1 MTEDR
6 PPIRAADIAR
16 IGHDEAMRLAAEENQ
31 RFLALLRQLGPG
43 DWARGT
49 DCTRWSVRDVAVHVI
64 ASAEAQA
71 SPREFLRQAVRGRRL
86 TAQIGGQ
93 HWVDGLN
100 EAQLQAR
107 RELGAEDVPP
117 RWETA
122 AAAALTARR
131 RLPAA
136 IGKLRLLPLGSMAG
150 VDFGWQPL
158 SYLFDIGFTRDVWM
172 HRIDI
177 ARATDRP
184 LNPTPEHDGRIVED
198 IIAEWATLHTDPFH
212 LRLTGPAGGTFVR
225 ADDGSAPLEI
235 DAIDCCRIISGRGT
249 PRGVL
254 EHPLPL

>member
-6 PPIRAADIAR
+6 PPMRAAEIAR
-16 IGHDEAMRLAAEENQ
+16 IGHQEAMRLAAEENQ
-31 RFLALLRQLGPG
+31 RFSTLLQQLSAG
-43 DWARGT
+43 DWGRGT
-49 DCTRWSVRDVAVHVI
+49 DCARWTVRDVAVHVV

-71 SPREFLRQAVRGRRL
+71 SPLEFLRQAVRGRRL

-107 RELGAEDVPP
+107 RDLGAPDIPA
-117 RWETA
+117 RWASA
-122 AAAALTARR
+122 AGAALRSRR
-131 RLPAA
+131 RLPGA
-136 IGKLRLLPLGSMAG
+136 IGRLRLLPLGSMAG

-184 LNPTPEHDGRIVED
+184 LNPTREHDGRIVED
-198 IIAEWATLHTDPFH
+198 IIAEWATLHADPFH

-225 ADDGSAPLEI
+225 DDDGSPPLKI
-235 DAIDCCRIISGRGT
+235 DAIDCCRILSGRGT
-249 PRGVL
+249 PAGVL